1 MGGSSSKAKK
11 KVRAEPE
18 VRVELPRASD
28 PPSDAGSSGPGGSAA
43 TIAALREEHARE
55 ISALEERLRGAEK
68 RALASGGEVE
78 AQHQRE
84 TERVDA
90 LHKRELETLR
100 EQIRGLQAAS
110 SSAAAGH
117 KAEVVRLGD
126 EQKKELARMQSISE
140 LAAGAHKDE
149 VARLSAEF
157 KDACARLEAET
168 KRLETRQSEEMG
180 RQATAHAEEVMR
192 LGSEAESAR
201 GRHEAELSALR
212 EHHTSEVDLCQQAR
226 RASDPRPSGRIG
238 RHHPSLYA
246 LSRHRRMSGRSTSL
260 VSTTRQR
267 SSGSRRST
275 TPRSTRSRETTRSSS
290 SCAPRVNRTERTRAP
305 RDAIANPLPS
315 PSPCA
320 RPRRVSPWRGAQV

>member
-11 KVRAEPE
+11 KAREEPE

-28 PPSDAGSSGPGGSAA
+28 PPSDAGSNDGPGGSAA
-43 TIAALREEHARE
+43 AIAALREDHARE

-68 RALASGGEVE
+68 RALASGGEAE

-84 TERVDA
+84 AERIDA
-90 LHKRELETLR
+90 LHKRELEALH

-126 EQKKELARMQSISE
+126 EQKKELARMQSLSE
-140 LAAGAHKDE
+140 LAADAHKDE

-157 KDACARLEAET
+157 KDACARLETET
-168 KRLETRQSEEMG
+168 KRLETRQAEEMD
-180 RQATAHAEEVMR
+180 RQATAHAEEVIR

-201 GRHEAELSALR
+201 ARHEAELAGLR
-212 EHHTSEVDLCQQAR
+212 EHHTSEIELCQQAR
-226 RASDPRPSGRIG
+226 RASDPHPRVAVADGIIHLRTPSPATCR
-238 RHHPSLYA
+238 
-246 LSRHRRMSGRSTSL
+246 RRMSGRSTSL

-275 TPRSTRSRETTRSSS
+275 TPRSTRSQETTRSSS
-290 SCAPRVNRTERTRAP
+290 SCAPRVNRTERTPHAL
-305 RDAIANPLPS
+305 RDANPAYPHLPR
-315 PSPCA
+315 A
-320 RPRRVSPWRGAQV
+320 RGRAA